1 MKNFL
6 LGVMAAVLCLGAGYG
21 TYQAVR
27 SEDYEYKFGTF
38 NKHISSKALSAYAAR
53 DNGGWRLKAVSEDH
67 GGFTVFFEREKR

>member
-38 NKHISSKALSAYAAR
+38 NEHISSKALSDYAA
-53 DNGGWRLKAVSEDH
+53 DGGGWRLKAVSEDN
-67 GGFTVFFEREKR
+67 GGYTVFFEREKR